1 MTLPCSIFIRLE
13 TGMVVEP
20 STTCTV
26 PGIPRIALRLG
37 LVSASEPG
45 VAAISP
51 ASGSAAGWSTV
62 VSERLMAILRA
73 SFVLPDHGV
82 VSRKRQEAVD
92 RLPGWPPD
100 HRSLRSLR

>member
-26 PGIPRIALRLG
+26 TGMPRIALRLG
-37 LVSASEPG
+37 LVSSSEPG
-45 VAAISP
+45 VAVIFA

-62 VSERLMAILRA
+62 VSERLMAILHA
-73 SFVLPDHGV
+73 FFVMPDHGLAG
-82 VSRKRQEAVD
+82 RKPQKCAIHLAGR
-92 RLPGWPPD
+92 R
-100 HRSLRSLR
+100 HH